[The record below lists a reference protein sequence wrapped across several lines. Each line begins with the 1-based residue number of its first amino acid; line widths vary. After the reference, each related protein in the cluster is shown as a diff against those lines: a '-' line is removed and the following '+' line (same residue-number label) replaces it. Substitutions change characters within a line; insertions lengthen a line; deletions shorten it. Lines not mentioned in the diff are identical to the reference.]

1 MKKMYRSLL
10 AATVSLLA
18 LNTQAQLVSDF
29 ESFSVGPN
37 SYLNGS
43 GAPVAS
49 QFTSGSVEF
58 PNVYQTAYGGYWSNG
73 WAYSNVQNDTTA
85 GFTNLYAAYAG
96 EGHLASENYA
106 VAQSGS
112 YFRITGADK
121 GKPVKGIYVTNGT
134 FAAQSMLKG
143 DNFAKKF
150 GGATGNDP
158 DFFILTI
165 KAYLNG
171 TLNSDSVNF
180 YLADYTNAN
189 NAMDSIVKS
198 WAWVDLSS
206 LGNTD
211 SLVFSLSSSDNGQF
225 GMNTPAFFCVDDI
238 ITDSDTADFEN
249 LSLNPGSF
257 WNKKI
262 TSLSSV
268 FTDGRVDF
276 PNTYSTSTYGDYW
289 SSGFAVSNMTDTVK
303 VGGGSLFNGFAG
315 SGVDSSENYLVAQD
329 GGMIRIHDEA
339 NPSDRNYVKGMYVTN
354 TTYAA
359 LSMKN
364 GDAFAKKFG
373 GASGNDEDW
382 FRLSVVG
389 YYNGT
394 AKADTIQFY
403 LADYRFA
410 DNSKDYIV
418 KDWTWVN
425 MSGLGECDSIKL
437 LLSSSDNSQWGMNT
451 PAFLAIDN
459 FTLDLNTGIREAAAA
474 IHSSSMYP
482 NPAKDQLTIAVD
494 VDAALTVYDLNG
506 RSVLTAEVSKTNSS
520 FSVSSLHTGM
530 YIVKIE
536 NNGITATKKL
546 IIE

>member
-1 MKKMYRSLL
+1 ML

-29 ESFSVGPN
+29 ESFMMGPA
-37 SYLNGS
+37 SYLDGS
-43 GAPVAS
+43 GDAVDTKFAS
-49 QFTSGSVEF
+49 GNVEF

-73 WAYSNVQNDTTA
+73 WAYSSVQNDTTA
-85 GFTNLYAAYAG
+85 GFSNLYAAYAN
-96 EGHLASENYA
+96 EGHLASNNYA

-112 YFRITGADK
+112 FFRITGADK
-121 GKPVKGIYVTNGT
+121 GKSVKGIYVTNGT
-134 FAAQSMLKG
+134 FAAQSMLHG
-143 DNFAKKF
+143 DDFAKKF
-150 GGATGNDP
+150 GGVTGNDP

-165 KAYLNG
+165 KSYSNG
-171 TLNSDSVNF
+171 TLGTDSVNF
-180 YLADYTNAN
+180 NLADFTSP
-189 NAMDSIVKS
+189 DSTLDHIVKS
-198 WAWVDLSS
+198 WSWVDLSS

-211 SLVFSLSSSDNGQF
+211 SLVFALSSSDNGQF

-249 LSLNPGSF
+249 LTLTPGTF

-262 TSLSSV
+262 TSLYTL
-268 FTDGRVDF
+268 FTDGGADF
-276 PNTYSTSTYGDYW
+276 PNKYNTSSYGDYW
-289 SSGFAVSNMTDTVK
+289 SSGFAISNMTDTVTS
-303 VGGGSLFNGFAG
+303 GYGNLFSGYAG
-315 SGVDSSENYLVAQD
+315 IGVDSSENYLMAQK
-329 GGMIRIHDEA
+329 GAVIRIHDEA
-339 NPSDRNYVKGMYVTN
+339 NPSNHNFVKGMYVTN
-354 TTYAA
+354 ATYAA

-373 GASGNDEDW
+373 GVSGNDEDW
-382 FRLSVVG
+382 FKLSVVG
-389 YYNGT
+389 YNNGA

-410 DNSKDYIV
+410 DSSQDYIV

-425 MSGLGECDSIKL
+425 MSGLGECDSVQI

-459 FTLDLNTGIREAAAA
+459 FTLDQNTDTKEVANA
-474 IHSSSMYP
+474 IQNSSMYP
-482 NPAKDQLTIAVD
+482 NPAKDL
-494 VDAALTVYDLNG
+494 LTVLVDIPAAITIYDLNG
-506 RSVLTAEVSKTNSS
+506 RLVLSGNVSKGSQTL
-520 FSVSSLHTGM
+520 SVESMNTGM

-536 NNGITATKKL
+536 SNRVVATKKL